1 MSRNLIAIV
10 ALALAGLLAACS
22 TQGDTTTD
30 TSTEAAPSAAAPS
43 TAASAS
49 AGASDGATDGTAGTP
64 SAACG
69 EAFAG
74 LGDEEVTS
82 LSDLAD
88 LEGVEATV
96 QQCESI
102 ADWSAGAQELIG
114 QEVNPSTV
122 QLLLEIRCELPALA
136 DSAVCEEVAS
146 S

>member
-1 MSRNLIAIV
+1 MSRNLIAI
-10 ALALAGLLAACS
+10 ALVGVLAACS

-69 EAFAG
+69 EAFAA
-74 LGDEEVTS
+74 LGEQEVTS

-114 QEVNPSTV
+114 EEVNPSTV

>member
-1 MSRNLIAIV
+1 MSRNLY
-10 ALALAGLLAACS
+10 ALALVGLLAACS
-22 TQGDTTTD
+22 AQGDDTTD
-30 TSTEAAPSAAAPS
+30 TSTGAAPS

-69 EAFAG
+69 EAFAA
-74 LGDEEVTS
+74 LGDQEVTS

-88 LEGVEATV
+88 LEGVEATIE
-96 QQCESI
+96 QCESV

-114 QEVNPSTV
+114 EEVNPSTV
-122 QLLLEIRCELPALA
+122 RLLLDIRCELPALA
-136 DSAVCEEVAS
+136 DSAVCEDVAS

>member
-1 MSRNLIAIV
+1 MSRNLIA
-10 ALALAGLLAACS
+10 LALVGVLAACS
-22 TQGDTTTD
+22 AQGDD
-30 TSTEAAPSAAAPS
+30 TNGTSNEAVPS

-69 EAFAG
+69 EAFTA
-74 LGDEEVTS
+74 LGDQEVTS

-88 LEGVEATV
+88 LEGAEATIDR
-96 QQCESI
+96 CESV
-102 ADWSAGAQELIG
+102 ADWTAGAQELIG
-114 QEVNPSTV
+114 EELKPSTV